1 MRKVIDLLRHNK
13 YTVAWSVLVL
23 SVILSVFVRVPFAF
37 YDEHVHY
44 IRAVGVGNGQML
56 SYSKD
61 GDMTKLGHD
70 INSADQAYLQSYIQD
85 SRNKETVNIGLFWLS
100 DDIGGEDSSFKDDVY
115 SVNTSAAPYTPI
127 PYLSYGIASAGGQ
140 LVGISVE
147 TKFILMRIAGAI
159 TSLLIIF
166 AAFCLA
172 PRKYKW
178 TVLAVALVPMSIAS
192 FAGISTDGFT
202 IASVLLFMAALL
214 RSVEKIQA
222 QKLTSKEIAVLG
234 IASGALVAA
243 KMPAFL
249 LIALILVVVVLF
261 WKKIKQRHRV
271 YLFSII
277 GITAVLTLTWAWY
290 AKDINTGAFWG
301 REVDTAQQLEYIA
314 SNPATYV
321 KNLVYSVINYN
332 YNNVTYL
339 LYANSN
345 FYTNLPFI
353 VDVVIL
359 IGLML
364 SSFVS
369 VKQKSPVKEQKKLYW
384 AQVGLFVMIVCAI
397 FTLLYLQFT
406 PIGTPDKIEG
416 VQPRY
421 FLPFLLLLV
430 TVPYT
435 FQLSRGWRIFTYA
448 APFIGVTVYLG
459 FIVMQ
464 FL

>member
-1 MRKVIDLLRHNK
+1 MRRVIDFLKHNK
-13 YTVAWSVLVL
+13 YAVAWSVLIL

-70 INSADQAYLQSYIQD
+70 INDMDQAYIQAYMQD
-85 SRNKETVNIGLFWLS
+85 STSKEAVNMDLFWLL
-100 DDIGGEDSSFKDDVY
+100 DDIGSESSSSANGVY

-140 LVGISVE
+140 LVGVSIE
-147 TKFILMRIAGAI
+147 TKFILMRIVGAI
-159 TSLLIIF
+159 ASLLIVF

-172 PRKYKW
+172 PRRYKW

-214 RSVEKIQA
+214 RNVEKIQT
-222 QKLTSKEIAVLG
+222 QKLTGKDIVVLG
-234 IASGALVAA
+234 GASGALVTA

-249 LIALILVVVVLF
+249 LIALILAVIILF

-277 GITAVLTLTWAWY
+277 GITAVLTLAWAWY

-301 REVDTAQQLEYIA
+301 REVDTVQQLEYIA
-314 SNPATYV
+314 SAPVTYA
-321 KNLVYSVINYN
+321 KNLVYSVISYN

-339 LYANSN
+339 LYANSE

-364 SSFVS
+364 SPFVS
-369 VKQKSPVKEQKKLYW
+369 TKQRSPTKEQRKLYW
-384 AQVGLFVMIVCAI
+384 AQVGLFVMAVCAI

-406 PIGTPDKIEG
+406 PIGTPNRIEG
-416 VQPRY
+416 VQSRY

-430 TVPYT
+430 TVPHT
-435 FQLSRGWRIFTYA
+435 FRLSRGWRIFTYM
-448 APFIGVTVYLG
+448 APFIGIAVYLG
-459 FIVMQ
+459 FIVAQ